1 MPGRANA
8 TTQPCLSS
16 ELWSPCLHPSPRGS
30 WGLIPTPWWGSY
42 DAEHGMTGI
51 QGFCLSAPGSSP
63 GRESPPPHIPAP
75 CHLAP
80 KCQGT
85 HSQPRLG
92 PNSNTLVKRKLMIN
106 HTAGGRNRLPTG
118 GREVVRKARTRQP
131 RLGALGSLAKGARGL
146 VSQPAALAPP

>member
-1 MPGRANA
+1 
-8 TTQPCLSS
+8 
-16 ELWSPCLHPSPRGS
+16 
-30 WGLIPTPWWGSY
+30 
-42 DAEHGMTGI
+42 MTGI